1 MIPEGELGL
10 ISLWTMPITHGRLY
24 YTVLLYCM
32 IHFCFFFILG
42 GLLRRQELIKVTYII
57 LFNQYTKY
65 VLGVVDH
72 VVMGTVIQ
80 EVRTSNIAREVSI
93 FCHGVFCH
101 CVIIG
106 NAQCWLF

>member
-1 MIPEGELGL
+1 MDHAHHP
-10 ISLWTMPITHGRLY
+10 WTS
-24 YTVLLYCM
+24 LLYST
-32 IHFCFFFILG
+32 IVLYDTLLLFFILG
-42 GLLRRQELIKVTYII
+42 GLLRRQELIKVTYRI

-93 FCHGVFCH
+93 CCHGVFRH